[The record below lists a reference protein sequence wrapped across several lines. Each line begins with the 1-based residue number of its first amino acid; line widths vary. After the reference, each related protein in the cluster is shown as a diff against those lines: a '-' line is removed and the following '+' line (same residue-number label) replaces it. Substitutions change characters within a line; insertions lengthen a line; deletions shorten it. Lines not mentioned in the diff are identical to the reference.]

1 MEILLSNL
9 TKRFTGASRAL
20 NYGMI
25 DSVTLYPNWDMY
37 GTILFET
44 YLITRVTRATEGDFV
59 KLSKCL
65 RYLRRAKELVLTIT
79 ANDDTNLVEASNAS
93 YEVHEDGKLD
103 AGVSL
108 MRGGALVANNISI
121 LSPVAKRS

>member
-1 MEILLSNL
+1 MRAPDILL
-9 TKRFTGASRAL
+9 A
-20 NYGMI
+20 
-25 DSVTLYPNWDMY
+25 V
-37 GTILFET
+37 T
-44 YLITRVTRATEGDFV
+44 YLTTRVTCATEGDFV
-59 KLSKCL
+59 KLNKCL

-79 ANDDTNLVEASNAS
+79 ANGDTNLVEASNAS
-93 YEVHEDGKLD
+93 YGAHEDGKLD